1 MFKYVLNEV
10 DDIMYLK
17 QGLIPFSVQVAIFR
31 QILNTRGDQFKASQ
45 LSFPKN
51 FAPICLIRTRAVIV
65 SVFSQLQ
72 MGKIIPK
79 SKSL

>member
-10 DDIMYLK
+10 DNIMYLK

-45 LSFPKN
+45 LSFP
-51 FAPICLIRTRAVIV
+51 
-65 SVFSQLQ
+65 
-72 MGKIIPK
+72 
-79 SKSL
+79 